1 MNITNT
7 TQSMS
12 SKEIA
17 KLTGSRHD
25 SVKRT
30 IERLAEPG
38 VITFTPMVEPIPGG
52 GKPVTIYLVNQREEI
67 TYVRARFQMS
77 RFLENQESIQNKE
90 LEHLVVWN
98 LSTITQHV
106 G

>member
-1 MNITNT
+1 M
-7 TQSMS
+7 
-12 SKEIA
+12 
-17 KLTGSRHD
+17 
-25 SVKRT
+25 
-30 IERLAEPG
+30 ERLAEPG
-38 VITFTPMVEPIPGG
+38 VITFTPSEEPTPGG

-77 RFLENQESIQNKE
+77 RYSESRVSIQNKDLE
-90 LEHLVVWN
+90 LLPVWN